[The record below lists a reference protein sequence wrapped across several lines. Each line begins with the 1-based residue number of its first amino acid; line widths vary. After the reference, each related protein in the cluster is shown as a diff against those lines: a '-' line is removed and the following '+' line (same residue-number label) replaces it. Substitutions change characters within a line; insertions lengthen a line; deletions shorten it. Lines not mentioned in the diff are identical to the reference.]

1 MKNISILLI
10 VLFSFTMAKDGKV
23 NLKIEGMQCSYSCA
37 DKVTKVVEGLKGV
50 KHCEVDFANNSA
62 VVIFDDKKLDSQ
74 NIVDVLKKKT
84 SYKVKVQTE
93 NKGENK
99 VDSI

>member
-1 MKNISILLI
+1 MIQKWINENGYPENINIYSVATHIDK
-10 VLFSFTMAKDGKV
+10 TMPNYPPNEWLSREEWSV
-23 NLKIEGMQCSYSCA
+23 P
-37 DKVTKVVEGLKGV
+37 
-50 KHCEVDFANNSA
+50 
-62 VVIFDDKKLDSQ
+62 VIFDDKKLDSQ

>member
-10 VLFSFTMAKDGKV
+10 LLFSFTIAKDGKV
-23 NLKIEGMQCSYSCA
+23 NLKIEGMQCSYSCV

-50 KHCEVDFANNSA
+50 KNCEVDFANNSA

>member
-1 MKNISILLI
+1 
-10 VLFSFTMAKDGKV
+10 
-23 NLKIEGMQCSYSCA
+23 
-37 DKVTKVVEGLKGV
+37 
-50 KHCEVDFANNSA
+50 
-62 VVIFDDKKLDSQ
+62 
-74 NIVDVLKKKT
+74 LKKKT

>member
-1 MKNISILLI
+1 
-10 VLFSFTMAKDGKV
+10 VF
-23 NLKIEGMQCSYSCA
+23 
-37 DKVTKVVEGLKGV
+37 EGLKGV
-50 KHCEVDFANNSA
+50 KNCEVDFANNSA